1 MVMSHVASFIIVNS
15 QYSKDTELG
24 KHSRPFIIAR
34 IPSLLALDG
43 ATVSDIIMHSS
54 VQVGMKRV
62 LDFSQRT
69 YRFRAFLHVN
79 YHAARSDIR

>member
-1 MVMSHVASFIIVNS
+1 MVMTHVASFICVNL
-15 QYSKDTELG
+15 QQSKDTELG

-34 IPSLLALDG
+34 IPSLLTLDG
-43 ATVSDIIMHSS
+43 ATVSDIIEHTSIS
-54 VQVGMKRV
+54 MKRV

>member
-1 MVMSHVASFIIVNS
+1 MVPTSLYTYTSIYKTLDA
-15 QYSKDTELG
+15 KLG
-24 KHSRPFIIAR
+24 KHSRPYIIAR
-34 IPSLLALDG
+34 IPSLLTLDG
-43 ATVSDIIMHSS
+43 ATVSDTIEHSS
-54 VQVGMKRV
+54 IRMKRV